1 MRISQD
7 HGPHQGQDAG
17 RPVRGR
23 AGAAL
28 TVLVALALL
37 LTGCSGGGNDSASKP
52 AKSAADADRVEPLAA
67 APAPKL
73 PVTVDSADGKKVT
86 IDSTDRIVPLTGS
99 LSEIVFTLG
108 FGKQVVA
115 RDITATFEQ
124 AEKLPVVT
132 RAHDVSAESV
142 LSLKPTVVLADTTTG
157 PAEAIDQIRS
167 AGIPLL
173 VVEPAKGLGDVG
185 RRIDT
190 VAEALG
196 VPAAGTELK
205 ERTEARIAAV
215 QKTIPDHADGKK
227 PRVAFLYLRGSASV
241 YLLGGAESG
250 ASSLLEAAGAV
261 DAGKTSG
268 LKKDFTAIT
277 SEALAKARA
286 RRDPPDDQGVRLG
299 GRDGRSGEDPRH
311 RGDARRNGPPGRHD
325 RRRRAAELRPAH
337 RPGARGHRRAAVREG
352 RQGPVTTSYEE
363 RADKARPDR
372 GPSLSKEQ
380 SAEAAPPGTEPTDA
394 GAAAKAAA
402 PGEAA
407 EAPPAPKSP
416 RSKAF
421 VLTVGLSLALLAGC
435 LLSAAIG
442 AYSIPIGDVLGSLQ
456 HRIGLGGQPLDRVGE
471 SVLWNVRLPRVVLA
485 LLVGASLGCAGALMQ
500 GVFGN
505 PLAEPGVIG
514 ISAGAAV
521 GAVASIALGLT
532 FFGNW
537 TITVFAFI
545 AGLGTVLL
553 VYTLSRSGGRTEV
566 VTLILTGI
574 AVNAFAGAL
583 IGLFIF
589 FADNAQITQITFWQL
604 GSLSQA
610 TWPKVLAVLPCALA
624 GLLIAPFYARKLDL
638 LALGERPARH
648 LGVDVERLRIT
659 LVLVVALLTAA
670 AVAVAGIIS
679 FVGLLV
685 PHLLRMANGPG
696 HRFLVPGSA
705 LGGALVLVA
714 GDLAARTVAAPA
726 ELPLGVLTA
735 LFGSPFFFWL
745 LRRTR
750 RKQGGWA

>member
-1 MRISQD
+1 M
-7 HGPHQGQDAG
+7 
-17 RPVRGR
+17 
-23 AGAAL
+23 
-28 TVLVALALL
+28 
-37 LTGCSGGGNDSASKP
+37 
-52 AKSAADADRVEPLAA
+52 
-67 APAPKL
+67 
-73 PVTVDSADGKKVT
+73 
-86 IDSTDRIVPLTGS
+86 
-99 LSEIVFTLG
+99 
-108 FGKQVVA
+108 
-115 RDITATFEQ
+115 
-124 AEKLPVVT
+124 
-132 RAHDVSAESV
+132 
-142 LSLKPTVVLADTTTG
+142 
-157 PAEAIDQIRS
+157 
-167 AGIPLL
+167 
-173 VVEPAKGLGDVG
+173 
-185 RRIDT
+185 
-190 VAEALG
+190 
-196 VPAAGTELK
+196 
-205 ERTEARIAAV
+205 
-215 QKTIPDHADGKK
+215 
-227 PRVAFLYLRGSASV
+227 
-241 YLLGGAESG
+241 
-250 ASSLLEAAGAV
+250 
-261 DAGKTSG
+261 
-268 LKKDFTAIT
+268 
-277 SEALAKARA
+277 
-286 RRDPPDDQGVRLG
+286 
-299 GRDGRSGEDPRH
+299 
-311 RGDARRNGPPGRHD
+311 
-325 RRRRAAELRPAH
+325 
-337 RPGARGHRRAAVREG
+337 
-352 RQGPVTTSYEE
+352 TTSYEE
-363 RADKARPDR
+363 RTGPVEKSPD
-372 GPSLSKEQ
+372 GPAQ
-380 SAEAAPPGTEPTDA
+380 GSAPESPDGPV
-394 GAAAKAAA
+394 AKAAA
-402 PGEAA
+402 
-407 EAPPAPKSP
+407 KSS
-416 RSKAF
+416 RSTAYL
-421 VLTVGLSLALLAGC
+421 LTLGLSLALLAGC

-442 AYSIPIGDVLGSLQ
+442 AYNIPLGDVLSSVQ
-456 HRIGLGGQPLDRVGE
+456 HRIGLGGQALDRVGE
-471 SVLWNVRLPRVVLA
+471 SVLWNVRLPRVALA
-485 LLVGASLGCAGALMQ
+485 VLVGASLGCAGALMQ

-537 TITVFAFI
+537 TITVFAFV
-545 AGLGTVLL
+545 AGLATVLL
-553 VYTLSRSGGRTEV
+553 VYALSRSGGRTEV

-624 GLLIAPFYARKLDL
+624 GLLIAPFSSRKLDL

-648 LGVDVERLRIT
+648 LGVDVERLRIV

>member
-1 MRISQD
+1 M
-7 HGPHQGQDAG
+7 
-17 RPVRGR
+17 
-23 AGAAL
+23 
-28 TVLVALALL
+28 
-37 LTGCSGGGNDSASKP
+37 
-52 AKSAADADRVEPLAA
+52 
-67 APAPKL
+67 
-73 PVTVDSADGKKVT
+73 
-86 IDSTDRIVPLTGS
+86 
-99 LSEIVFTLG
+99 
-108 FGKQVVA
+108 
-115 RDITATFEQ
+115 
-124 AEKLPVVT
+124 
-132 RAHDVSAESV
+132 
-142 LSLKPTVVLADTTTG
+142 
-157 PAEAIDQIRS
+157 
-167 AGIPLL
+167 
-173 VVEPAKGLGDVG
+173 
-185 RRIDT
+185 
-190 VAEALG
+190 
-196 VPAAGTELK
+196 
-205 ERTEARIAAV
+205 
-215 QKTIPDHADGKK
+215 
-227 PRVAFLYLRGSASV
+227 
-241 YLLGGAESG
+241 
-250 ASSLLEAAGAV
+250 
-261 DAGKTSG
+261 
-268 LKKDFTAIT
+268 
-277 SEALAKARA
+277 
-286 RRDPPDDQGVRLG
+286 
-299 GRDGRSGEDPRH
+299 
-311 RGDARRNGPPGRHD
+311 
-325 RRRRAAELRPAH
+325 
-337 RPGARGHRRAAVREG
+337 
-352 RQGPVTTSYEE
+352 TTSYEE
-363 RADKARPDR
+363 RT
-372 GPSLSKEQ
+372 GP
-380 SAEAAPPGTEPTDA
+380 AEKSPGGPAKSAAPESASPESASSGVTSPGI
-394 GAAAKAAA
+394 GS
-402 PGEAA
+402 PGV
-407 EAPPAPKSP
+407 KSS
-416 RSKAF
+416 RSKAYL
-421 VLTVGLSLALLAGC
+421 LTVGLSLALLAGC

-442 AYSIPIGDVLGSLQ
+442 AYSIPLGDVLSSVQ
-456 HRIGLGGQPLDRVGE
+456 HRIGLGGQALDRVGE
-471 SVLWNVRLPRVVLA
+471 SVLWNVRLPRVALA

-545 AGLGTVLL
+545 AGLATVLL
-553 VYTLSRSGGRTEV
+553 VYALSRSGGRTEV

-610 TWPKVLAVLPCALA
+610 TWPKVLAVLPCAVA
-624 GLLIAPFYARKLDL
+624 GLLIAPFYSRKLDL

-648 LGVDVERLRIT
+648 LGVDVERLRIV

>member
-1 MRISQD
+1 M
-7 HGPHQGQDAG
+7 
-17 RPVRGR
+17 
-23 AGAAL
+23 
-28 TVLVALALL
+28 
-37 LTGCSGGGNDSASKP
+37 
-52 AKSAADADRVEPLAA
+52 
-67 APAPKL
+67 
-73 PVTVDSADGKKVT
+73 
-86 IDSTDRIVPLTGS
+86 
-99 LSEIVFTLG
+99 
-108 FGKQVVA
+108 
-115 RDITATFEQ
+115 
-124 AEKLPVVT
+124 
-132 RAHDVSAESV
+132 
-142 LSLKPTVVLADTTTG
+142 
-157 PAEAIDQIRS
+157 
-167 AGIPLL
+167 
-173 VVEPAKGLGDVG
+173 
-185 RRIDT
+185 
-190 VAEALG
+190 
-196 VPAAGTELK
+196 
-205 ERTEARIAAV
+205 
-215 QKTIPDHADGKK
+215 
-227 PRVAFLYLRGSASV
+227 
-241 YLLGGAESG
+241 
-250 ASSLLEAAGAV
+250 
-261 DAGKTSG
+261 
-268 LKKDFTAIT
+268 
-277 SEALAKARA
+277 
-286 RRDPPDDQGVRLG
+286 
-299 GRDGRSGEDPRH
+299 
-311 RGDARRNGPPGRHD
+311 
-325 RRRRAAELRPAH
+325 
-337 RPGARGHRRAAVREG
+337 
-352 RQGPVTTSYEE
+352 TTSYEE
-363 RADKARPDR
+363 R
-372 GPSLSKEQ
+372 
-380 SAEAAPPGTEPTDA
+380 TEPVGKSTGKGAKGPKDAEGTA
-394 GAAAKAAA
+394 GAV
-402 PGEAA
+402 PE
-407 EAPPAPKSP
+407 SP
-416 RSKAF
+416 RSRAL
-421 VLTVGLSLALLAGC
+421 VLTAVLSLALLAGC

-442 AYSIPIGDVLGSLQ
+442 AYNIPLGDVLSSVQ
-456 HRIGLGGQPLDRVGE
+456 HRIGLGGQALDRVGE
-471 SVLWNVRLPRVVLA
+471 SVLWNVRLPRVALA
-485 LLVGASLGCAGALMQ
+485 VLVGASLGCAGALMQ

-537 TITVFAFI
+537 TITVFAFV
-545 AGLGTVLL
+545 AGLATVLL
-553 VYTLSRSGGRTEV
+553 VYALSRSGGRTEV

-648 LGVDVERLRIT
+648 LGVDVERLRIV

-705 LGGALVLVA
+705 LGGALILVA

>member
-1 MRISQD
+1 M
-7 HGPHQGQDAG
+7 
-17 RPVRGR
+17 
-23 AGAAL
+23 
-28 TVLVALALL
+28 
-37 LTGCSGGGNDSASKP
+37 
-52 AKSAADADRVEPLAA
+52 
-67 APAPKL
+67 
-73 PVTVDSADGKKVT
+73 
-86 IDSTDRIVPLTGS
+86 
-99 LSEIVFTLG
+99 
-108 FGKQVVA
+108 
-115 RDITATFEQ
+115 
-124 AEKLPVVT
+124 
-132 RAHDVSAESV
+132 
-142 LSLKPTVVLADTTTG
+142 
-157 PAEAIDQIRS
+157 
-167 AGIPLL
+167 
-173 VVEPAKGLGDVG
+173 
-185 RRIDT
+185 
-190 VAEALG
+190 
-196 VPAAGTELK
+196 
-205 ERTEARIAAV
+205 
-215 QKTIPDHADGKK
+215 
-227 PRVAFLYLRGSASV
+227 
-241 YLLGGAESG
+241 
-250 ASSLLEAAGAV
+250 
-261 DAGKTSG
+261 
-268 LKKDFTAIT
+268 
-277 SEALAKARA
+277 
-286 RRDPPDDQGVRLG
+286 
-299 GRDGRSGEDPRH
+299 
-311 RGDARRNGPPGRHD
+311 
-325 RRRRAAELRPAH
+325 
-337 RPGARGHRRAAVREG
+337 
-352 RQGPVTTSYEE
+352 TTSYEE
-363 RADKARPDR
+363 RTGEPE
-372 GPSLSKEQ
+372 ST
-380 SAEAAPPGTEPTDA
+380 GTGA
-394 GAAAKAAA
+394 GAALSKDPAAGVPLAKEAPGGAADAKA
-402 PGEAA
+402 
-407 EAPPAPKSP
+407 APKSP

-421 VLTVGLSLALLAGC
+421 VLTVGLSLALLVGC

-442 AYSIPIGDVLGSLQ
+442 AYSIPIGDVLASVQ
-456 HRIGLGGQPLDRVGE
+456 HRIGIGGQPLDRVGE

-545 AGLGTVLL
+545 AGLATVLL

-648 LGVDVERLRIT
+648 LGVDVERLRIL

-696 HRFLVPGSA
+696 HRFLIPGSA